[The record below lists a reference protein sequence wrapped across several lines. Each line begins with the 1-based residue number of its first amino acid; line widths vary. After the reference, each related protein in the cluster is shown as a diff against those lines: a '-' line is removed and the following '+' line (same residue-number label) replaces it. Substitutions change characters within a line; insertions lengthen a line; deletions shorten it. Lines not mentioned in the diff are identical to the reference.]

1 MKKTVTIN
9 ISGIIFHI
17 DEDAYDRLN
26 RYMSRLKRHFS
37 RMEGRDE
44 IITDIES
51 RIAELLQEKIVD
63 NKQVIT
69 IEDIEEIVKM
79 MGEPSEMDQ
88 DGDYE
93 PVNETGSAYRRPK
106 RLFRDPDTRMIAGV
120 SSGLSAYFNID
131 PVWIRLLFV
140 VSLFVGG
147 AGVLIY
153 IILWV
158 VVPQAIT
165 TADKLEMRGEP
176 VNISNI
182 ERSVRDEFGN
192 VKEKFNDF
200 ADGAKETFKKKSSG
214 SPTLFDSLA
223 EVIGGILRIVLK
235 VIIVLVGLILII
247 FGLGFIIAIIV
258 GTASLSSFS
267 FFEHGEMIAF
277 SLSTF
282 LDMIFPGRAIGVLS
296 VISVILLT
304 GIPLIMITYLGIRLI
319 VGKSIKVPYIGI
331 TAFGFWLAGLVMA
344 IFVGFTTGMDFRHSA
359 FVASDYEVNIKPE
372 KVLYIKAGT
381 EPMFYNSYN
390 QGKTSLFDGEWYVKF
405 KDDDYT
411 IYSVPEFHT
420 ASKTKD
426 DKVSLEVK
434 YFAKGSSQNE
444 AYGRAEALTY
454 AVSTND
460 STIFLPTYYLF
471 PPNAKIRDQRV
482 EIKLR
487 LPLGQ
492 IVHFDE
498 NMEEF
503 FDENPNYYYRRE
515 GFEGNTWIMTENG
528 LKPYVEN
535 SDTSFLK
542 EGDNESKTL
551 TKGYSMALCMIS
563 LCFSGFYL

>member
-26 RYMSRLKRHFS
+26 RYMNRLKRHFS
-37 RMEGRDE
+37 RMEGKDE

-51 RIAELLQEKIVD
+51 RIAELLQEKVVD

-69 IEDIEEIVKM
+69 IDDIEEVVKL

-93 PVNETGSAYRRPK
+93 PVNDAGPTYRRPK

-120 SSGLSAYFNID
+120 SSGLSAYFNVD

-140 VSLFVGG
+140 ISLFAGG

-153 IILWV
+153 LILWI

-200 ADGAKETFKKKSSG
+200 TNGAKETFKKKSPG
-214 SPTLFDSLA
+214 SPTLFDNLA
-223 EVIGGILRIVLK
+223 EVIGGILRIFLK
-235 VIIVLVGLILII
+235 VIIVLIGVVLII
-247 FGLGFIIAIIV
+247 SGLGFIIAFVV
-258 GTASLSSFS
+258 GTAGLSSFS
-267 FFEHGEMIAF
+267 FFENGEMIAF

-282 LDMIFPGRAIGVLS
+282 LDMVFPGRALGVLS
-296 VISVILLT
+296 VVSLILLF

-319 VGKSIKVPYIGI
+319 VGSSVRVPYIGI

-344 IFVGFTTGMDFRHSA
+344 VFVGFTTGMDFRHSA
-359 FVASDYEVNIKPE
+359 FVASDYEVTIKPE
-372 KVLYIKAGT
+372 KVLYIKAQT
-381 EPMFYNSYN
+381 DPMLYNSYN
-390 QGKTSLFDGEWYVKF
+390 HGKTSLFDGEWYVKF
-405 KDDDYT
+405 KGDEYT
-411 IYSVPEFHT
+411 LYDVPEFHT
-420 ASKTKD
+420 ASKTRD
-426 DKVSLEVK
+426 DKVTLEVMN
-434 YFAKGSSQNE
+434 FAKGSSQNE
-444 AYGRAEALTY
+444 AYRRAGDLTY

-460 STIFLPTYYLF
+460 STIILSTYYIY

-482 EIKLR
+482 ELKLR
-487 LPLGQ
+487 LPIGQ

-498 NMEEF
+498 SMEEF

-515 GFEGNTWIMTENG
+515 NYEGNTWIMTESG
-528 LKPYVEN
+528 LKPYIK
-535 SDTSFLK
+535 D
-542 EGDNESKTL
+542 GESSINQLLETEEQSVAKV
-551 TKGYSMALCMIS
+551 YSLPLCMVPIRII
-563 LCFSGFYL
+563 GF